1 MTKFAAHVLTGV
13 MFVGALGACRA
24 TAESTVARESSGC
37 AEQTGAVDVA
47 LVAFLSKA
55 RAVHAQ
61 ADLAEA
67 DADAA
72 RAVAVLDE
80 LVRAPAPGGE
90 QPASEVRE
98 VLADTLAR
106 IAELEAQR
114 GRFDA
119 GRAAVRRGLALAVER
134 THYRGR
140 LHEVLGALEKRA
152 FDELRARGDEEAALA
167 AKARSAAALR
177 EAVAIQE
184 DVIERALGGKRP

>member
-1 MTKFAAHVLTGV
+1 MGAVAL
-13 MFVGALGACRA
+13 VGCRA
-24 TAESTVARESSGC
+24 TSEPPAARESNGC
-37 AEQTGAVDVA
+37 VEPTATVDVA

-55 RAVHAQ
+55 RAIHAQ

-67 DADAA
+67 EADAA
-72 RAVAVLDE
+72 RAVALLGD
-80 LVRAPAPGGE
+80 LARAPAPGGE
-90 QPASEVRE
+90 KPGPEIRE

-106 IAELEAQR
+106 VAELEAQR

-119 GRAAVRRGLALAVER
+119 GRAAIRRGLELATER

-152 FDELRARGDEEAALA
+152 FDDLRSRGDEEAALA